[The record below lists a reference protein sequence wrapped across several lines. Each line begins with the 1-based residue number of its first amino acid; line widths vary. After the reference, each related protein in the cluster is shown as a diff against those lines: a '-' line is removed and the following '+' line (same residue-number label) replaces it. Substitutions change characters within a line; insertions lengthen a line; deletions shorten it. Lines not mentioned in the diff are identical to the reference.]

1 MAQLRSDQLFVY
13 SAATVAAPTGLAYP
27 RGLVGETPEITEEE
41 IMAQLVSD
49 SSDIKSDLLRA
60 ANATREKR

>member
-1 MAQLRSDQLFVY
+1 M
-13 SAATVAAPTGLAYP
+13 
-27 RGLVGETPEITEEE
+27 VGETPEITEEE

-60 ANATREKR
+60 ANATQEKR